1 MSPSLGWRQ
10 LSVKLDAAQLQL
22 LQAQTEMRISMQ
34 CTEPQQHAPGQ
45 LPSIWQ
51 RRLFVLVLAS
61 FCVCLLKVRQIATIA
76 PLELLVVMLVG
87 STWQQFT
94 GRSVYRTG
102 STALQ

>member
-1 MSPSLGWRQ
+1 MYRATAACSRPVTKHL
-10 LSVKLDAAQLQL
+10 AAQ
-22 LQAQTEMRISMQ
+22 TF
-34 CTEPQQHAPGQ
+34 C
-45 LPSIWQ
+45 
-51 RRLFVLVLAS
+51 LVLAS

>member
-51 RRLFVLVLAS
+51 RRLFVWYWLVFVCVFAEGQTDCHYCTTGTAS
-61 FCVCLLKVRQIATIA
+61 SNVSR
-76 PLELLVVMLVG
+76 
-87 STWQQFT
+87 
-94 GRSVYRTG
+94 
-102 STALQ
+102 